1 MNRED
6 QRNRGQRAFPG
17 VGGELSVLRGEWAE
31 GFRLRGPCLQL
42 CPPGFRCWLSK
53 QRNIRNTQE
62 SMRVP
67 AAVFSPYKRKK
78 RRNLKY
84 FQDKAKGRRWSTGPQ
99 SRLGRVS
106 QNECSLQGPARWQ
119 TGQAGDRE
127 LSWAVRSFS
136 ETAIHVTL
144 IAQSIIR
151 CIYLCPWDM
160 SPACLCLVFSKN
172 K

>member
-84 FQDKAKGRRWSTGPQ
+84 FQDKAKGRRWSTGAPEPAGK
-99 SRLGRVS
+99 SVTEWVLVAGPRLLTNRPGW
-106 QNECSLQGPARWQ
+106 WQ
-119 TGQAGDRE
+119 RAFLGCQ
-127 LSWAVRSFS
+127 
-136 ETAIHVTL
+136 
-144 IAQSIIR
+144 IIFR
-151 CIYLCPWDM
+151 NCDSCRANSSVY
-160 SPACLCLVFSKN
+160 N
-172 K
+172 